1 MSALYQMRYQGVAG
15 VGHGAIYIGKGKVLG
30 VDITGA
36 RYDGSYT
43 GGGSLLN
50 PGTTLTGAVT
60 LTAAGGTLVTG
71 QPVPPGTQVQISF
84 SLPPTFGNGQF
95 QPVTVGGKPVQVAF
109 DKIGDIP

>member
-1 MSALYQMRYQGVAG
+1 MSALYQMRYQGVSG

-43 GGGSLLN
+43 QQGQSLSGN
-50 PGTTLTGAVT
+50 VTLTGSGAP
-60 LTAAGGTLVTG
+60 LVTG
-71 QPVPPGTQVQISF
+71 QQAPAGTKVPITFSFPGNFAT
-84 SLPPTFGNGQF
+84 GQF
-95 QPVTVGGKPVQVAF
+95 QTVNVAGRPVQVAF